1 MINKHIIEWTRNKYN
16 ENNRFIFINAWNE
29 WGEGTYLE
37 PDKKYGYASINSLSK
52 ALFNKTFM
60 EINTNLSSIVAIQ
73 IHLFY
78 DDLINEIIN
87 RTNNIPVN
95 FDLFI
100 SINSLSKT
108 NILKD
113 YINKNS
119 KSRKFEIMIFENKR
133 SDFMPFLIQMK
144 NRIKQYKY
152 ICHIH
157 TKNSLYL
164 DLEEN
169 WRNYLLNNLLG
180 NKIIISEILTDFE
193 NNDKL
198 GIIFPENYY
207 KIILQLKDKLK
218 RIGIFNIK
226 YLLNKYFGKLIKL
239 RIGKKLDI
247 PLGNMFWAKVNS
259 IYQIF
264 EKEFVNDIEKE
275 FERKNKGKSNF
286 RIESIWLFVVKLNG
300 YYYKKIFK
308 HF

>member
-1 MINKHIIEWTRNKYN
+1 MI
-16 ENNRFIFINAWNE
+16 
-29 WGEGTYLE
+29 
-37 PDKKYGYASINSLSK
+37 
-52 ALFNKTFM
+52 
-60 EINTNLSSIVAIQ
+60 SSIVAIQ
-73 IHLFY
+73 IHLFC

-100 SINSLSKT
+100 SINSLSKI

-113 YINKNS
+113 YISKNS

-157 TKNSLYL
+157 TKKSLYL

-180 NKIIISEILTDFE
+180 NKMIISEILTDFE

-198 GIIFPENYY
+198 GFIFPENYY

-218 RIGIFNIK
+218 RIDIFNIK
-226 YLLNKYFGKLIKL
+226 SLLNKYFGKLINL

-264 EKEFVNDIEKE
+264 EKEFVNDIEIGI
-275 FERKNKGKSNF
+275 ERKNKGKSYF